1 MVCAVAA
8 GFFLLRFDI
17 DVAMMS
23 QMSTNRIHAPA
34 TLVEIHPSDLNNTF
48 EIMILQTRSIHHII
62 NSSCKVVQLAP

>member
-34 TLVEIHPSDLNNTF
+34 TLVEIH
-48 EIMILQTRSIHHII
+48 HII
-62 NSSCKVVQLAP
+62 LLTHPAKLFNLAP